1 MSTYEYFYLYFIDIK
16 SPNNNIRNISH
27 NPMLVVVAECTFYI
41 YNLLPLVYLNHHFH

>member
-27 NPMLVVVAECTFYI
+27 NPMLVVVAE
-41 YNLLPLVYLNHHFH
+41 